1 MPEYSK
7 YWVAG
12 HITGIFEIQDASDN
26 PLEKG
31 SRGAGFCIK
40 KGVQTEAQF
49 IDSDDPIIFFND
61 VQKRPKEAAVTTA
74 VIEQLVELGGTRSIQ
89 ISHTF
94 EVPMSAGFGAS
105 ASGALGTAFVLNEL
119 FQLELPRVKLFQIA
133 HIAEVQN
140 RSGLGDV
147 IGLYQGG
154 LELRIKAGAPGFGK
168 TQSLKN
174 DHSLQIAT
182 LHIGSIHTS
191 SILSNS
197 TYRGTINQAGHKFIE
212 TLIKDPSFTRFGELS
227 EQFTKLVGLLSSK
240 LQKKF
245 VRITKPLLKGQI
257 MLGEGIFILYSEEE
271 QLNKINSIKLEKQ
284 EICLQTVKKY

>member
-12 HITGIFEIQDASDN
+12 HITGIFEIQDTADN
-26 PLEKG
+26 LLEKG

-49 IDSDDPIIFFND
+49 IDSDKPAIFFNS
-61 VQKRPKEAAVTTA
+61 VQKSPEEAPVTTT
-74 VIEQLVELGGTRSIQ
+74 VIELLVELGGTRSIQ
-89 ISHTF
+89 VSHTF

-105 ASGALGTAFVLNEL
+105 AAGALGTAFVLNDL

-133 HIAEVQN
+133 HIAEVKN

-168 TQSLKN
+168 TRSLKN
-174 DHSLQIAT
+174 DHNLQIAT
-182 LHIGSIHTS
+182 LHIGTIATS
-191 SILSNS
+191 SILSNPI
-197 TYRGTINQAGHKFIE
+197 YRETINQAGHKFIAV
-212 TLIKDPSFTRFGELS
+212 LIKDSSFTRFGELS
-227 EQFTKLVGLLSSK
+227 ERFTKSVGLLSSK
-240 LQKKF
+240 LQQEF

-271 QLNKINSIKLEKQ
+271 QLDKINSKKYEKQ
-284 EICLQTVKKY
+284 EICFQTVKKY